1 MLAELAGIV
10 APTLAGALIG
20 FLWAKLGHEFETE
33 FVTKIV
39 MYVGAPSLVFASLTS
54 LHITPAT
61 FGDMSLAAG
70 LSLVI
75 YLVVG
80 YLSLRATG
88 LAMRPYLSTLAFPNI
103 GNMGLPICLFAYGQE
118 GLALALGFFV
128 VIGAAQNT
136 LGIWLMSG
144 SANLKSLLKL
154 PLIYA
159 VPLGLAFAI
168 PGIKPPAWLANSTQL
183 MGELTIPLML
193 IALGASLARLRFH
206 ALGRPFLIS
215 WARLVM
221 GVAVG
226 FVVSWG
232 MGLEGT
238 ARGVTILE
246 CAMPV
251 AVMNYLFAERYNKEP
266 EDVAGI
272 VTIST
277 LMSYV
282 TLPLILWFLLK

>member
-20 FLWAKLGHEFETE
+20 YSWARLGHEFETE

-39 MYVGAPSLVFASLTS
+39 MYVGAPCLVFASLTS

-61 FGDMSLAAG
+61 FGVMSLAAAV
-70 LSLVI
+70 SLAI
-75 YLVVG
+75 YLCIGYVV
-80 YLSLRATG
+80 LRATG
-88 LAMRPYLSTLAFPNI
+88 LKSKPYLSTLAFGNI
-103 GNMGLPICLFAYGQE
+103 GNMGLPICLFAYGDE

-136 LGIWLMSG
+136 LGIFLMSG
-144 SANLKSLLKL
+144 AMSLKSLLKL

-168 PGIKPPAWLANSTQL
+168 PGIKPPAWLFNSTQL

-206 ALGRPFLIS
+206 ALGRPLLISCVRLAMGLGVGFLI
-215 WARLVM
+215 A
-221 GVAVG
+221 
-226 FVVSWG
+226 WG

-238 ARGVTILE
+238 ARGVVILE
-246 CAMPV
+246 SAMPV
-251 AVMNYLFAERYNKEP
+251 AVMNYLFAERYNQEP

-277 LMSYV
+277 LMSYG
-282 TLPLILWFLLK
+282 TLPVILWYLLR

>member
-1 MLAELAGIV
+1 
-10 APTLAGALIG
+10 
-20 FLWAKLGHEFETE
+20 
-33 FVTKIV
+33 
-39 MYVGAPSLVFASLTS
+39 
-54 LHITPAT
+54 
-61 FGDMSLAAG
+61 MSLAAAVC
-70 LSLVI
+70 LAM
-75 YLVVG
+75 YLVAG
-80 YLSLRATG
+80 YLFLRA
-88 LAMRPYLSTLAFPNI
+88 ARMDMQPYLSTLVFPNI

-136 LGIWLMSG
+136 LGIYLMSG
-144 SANLKSLLKL
+144 DASLKSLLKL

-168 PGIKPPAWLANSTQL
+168 PGIKPPVWLANSTQL

-215 WARLVM
+215 SIRLVM
-221 GVAVG
+221 GLGVG
-226 FVVSWG
+226 FAVSWL
-232 MGLEGT
+232 MGVEGT
-238 ARGVTILE
+238 ARGVIILE

-282 TLPLILWFLLK
+282 TLPVILWFLLK

>member
-1 MLAELAGIV
+1 MLAQLAGIV
-10 APTLAGALIG
+10 APTLAGGLIG
-20 FLWAKLGHEFETE
+20 YLWGKLGHEFETE

-54 LHITPAT
+54 LHITPGT
-61 FGDMSLAAG
+61 FGSISAAAAI
-70 LSLVI
+70 SLVI
-75 YLVVG
+75 YLVLG
-80 YLSLRATG
+80 YAFLRVTG
-88 LAMRPYLSTLAFPNI
+88 MKIRPYLSTLAFANI

-136 LGIWLMSG
+136 LGIWLMAG
-144 SANLKSLLKL
+144 SSSLKSLLKL

-168 PGIKPPAWLANSTQL
+168 PGIQPPAWLYNSTQL
-183 MGELTIPLML
+183 MGQLTIPLML

-215 WARLVM
+215 FVRLVM

-226 FVVSWG
+226 FLVSWL
-232 MGLEGT
+232 MGFEGPE
-238 ARGVTILE
+238 RGVTILE
-246 CAMPV
+246 SAMPV
-251 AVMNYLFAERYNKEP
+251 AVMNYLFAERYGQEP

-272 VTIST
+272 VTVST
-277 LMSYV
+277 VMSYV
-282 TLPLILWFLLK
+282 TLPIVLWYLLR